1 MPKKLQ
7 SIDYT
12 SRDFDSIRKDLENYA
27 KRYYPN
33 TYKDF
38 SEASFG
44 SLMLDTVSYIGDIL
58 SFYVDYQANESFL
71 DSAIQYSN
79 VVRHARQ
86 FGFRLSASPSSMGML
101 TFYLKV
107 PAANVGGGPDLN
119 YAGTLKA
126 GSIFSSIG
134 GGQYTLLE
142 DINFSTPTN
151 QMVAGEQNASTGDA
165 TSYIIRALGRGVS
178 GHGVVEEREIG
189 NFQRFLKVNLS
200 NANVAD
206 IISVVDSEGHEYI
219 QVDNLSQNVIYK
231 AIRNTDVSTRG
242 TVPSILKAVPV
253 ARRFVLEQTSTES
266 FLQFGYGSDS
276 ELLSN
281 SVLDP
286 TNLMI
291 DLAGRDYI
299 TDSDF
304 DPTKLISTDKFGVA
318 PSNTKLR
325 IAYRINSDRDVNA
338 AINTI
343 TVVNSANFKF
353 RDQSQ
358 LVAATRNNTINS
370 LEVTNEAPFIGN
382 IALPS
387 SDEVRERVR
396 GYFAAQN
403 RAVTA
408 QDYQSIVY
416 GMPGKFGAIHRAR
429 IVKDFSEFKRNLNLY
444 VISTDTS
451 GKLITA
457 NSMLKGN
464 IKSWITQ
471 YKMIND
477 TVDILDAQ
485 IVNFGIKYQITLEA
499 NANRYTAISR
509 ANSRLSAFYNAN
521 PYEIGERILISDVYR
536 ELLKVR
542 GILDVYD
549 VQIIPK
555 QGGPYSES
563 NYDFQSNLSSDGRTI
578 HAAETTIFE
587 LKFPN
592 NDIQGSIR

>member
-38 SEASFG
+38 GEASFG

-58 SFYVDYQANESFL
+58 SFYVDYQANESFF
-71 DSAIQYSN
+71 DSAIEYTN

-86 FGFRLSASPSSMGML
+86 FGFRLPTSPSSFGLL
-101 TFYLKV
+101 TFYIKV
-107 PAANVGGGPDLN
+107 PAANIGGGPDLK
-119 YAGTLKA
+119 YAGVLRA
-126 GSIFSSIG
+126 GSTFGSMG
-134 GGQYTLLE
+134 GGSYTLLE
-142 DINFSTPTN
+142 DIDFSTPTN
-151 QMVAGEQNASTGDA
+151 QMVAGEADATNGDA
-165 TSYIIRALGRGVS
+165 TSYIIRALGRAIS

-200 NANVAD
+200 NTNVAD
-206 IISVVDSEGHEYI
+206 ILSVVDTEGHQYM

-231 AIRNTDVSTRG
+231 AIRNTDTTRA
-242 TVPSILKAVPV
+242 TVPNILKAVPV
-253 ARRFVLEQTSTES
+253 GRRFVLEQTAVES

-286 TNLMI
+286 THLML
-291 DLAGRDYI
+291 DLNGRDYI
-299 TDSDF
+299 TDADF
-304 DPTKLISTDKFGVA
+304 DPTKLISSDKFGVA
-318 PSNTKLR
+318 PSNTVLR
-325 IAYRINSDRDVNA
+325 ISYRINSNLDVNA

-343 TVVNSANFKF
+343 NSVEDVNFRFLNQTALIPTMRDSVV
-353 RDQSQ
+353 
-358 LVAATRNNTINS
+358 NS
-370 LEVTNEAPFIGN
+370 LEVTNEQPFIGN
-382 IALPS
+382 IDLPS
-387 SDEVRERVR
+387 STEIRERTR
-396 GYFAAQN
+396 SYFATQN

-408 QDYQSIVY
+408 QDYQAMVY
-416 GMPGKFGAIHRAR
+416 GMPGKFGSVYRAR
-429 IVKDFSEFKRNLNLY
+429 LLKDFQEFKRNLNLY

-451 GKLITA
+451 GKLTAA
-457 NSMLKGN
+457 NSMLKSN
-464 IKSWITQ
+464 LKNWITQ

-477 TVDILDAQ
+477 TIDILDAE
-485 IVNFGIKYQITLEA
+485 IVNFGIKYQVTLEA
-499 NANRYTAISR
+499 NANRYTVISR
-509 ANSRLSAFYNAN
+509 ANTRLSAFYTDN
-521 PYEIGERILISDVYR
+521 PYDIGERILISDVYR
-536 ELLKVR
+536 ELLKVK
-542 GILDVYD
+542 GVLDVFD
-549 VQIIPK
+549 VQIIGK

-563 NYDFQSNLSSDGRTI
+563 NFDFQSKLSVDGRAI
-578 HAAETTIFE
+578 QADKTTIFE

>member
-71 DSAIQYSN
+71 DSAIEYTN

-86 FGFRLSASPSSMGML
+86 FGFRLPASPSSFGIL
-101 TFYLKV
+101 TFYIKV
-107 PAANVGGGPDLN
+107 PAASIGGGPDLK
-119 YAGTLKA
+119 YAGVLRA
-126 GSIFSSIG
+126 GSTFGSMG
-134 GGQYTLLE
+134 GGSYTLLE
-142 DINFSTPTN
+142 DIDFSTPTN
-151 QMVAGEQNASTGDA
+151 QMVAGEADASNGDA
-165 TSYIIRALGRGVS
+165 TSYIIRALGRAIS

-200 NANVAD
+200 NPNVAD
-206 IISVVDSEGHEYI
+206 ILSVVDTEGHEYM
-219 QVDNLSQNVIYK
+219 QVDNLSQNIIYK
-231 AIRNTDVSTRG
+231 AIRNTDASRA
-242 TVPSILKAVPV
+242 TVPNILKAVPV
-253 ARRFVLEQTSTES
+253 ARRFVLEQTAAES

-286 TNLMI
+286 THLML
-291 DLAGRDYI
+291 DLNGRDYI
-299 TDSDF
+299 TDADF

-318 PSNTKLR
+318 PSNTVLR
-325 IAYRINSDRDVNA
+325 ISYRINSNIDVNA

-343 TVVNSANFKF
+343 TSVEDVNF
-353 RDQSQ
+353 RFLNQDTLISTMRDS
-358 LVAATRNNTINS
+358 VINS
-370 LEVTNEAPFIGN
+370 LEVTNEQPFVGN
-382 IALPS
+382 ISLPS
-387 SDEVRERVR
+387 STEIKERVR
-396 GYFAAQN
+396 SYFATQN

-408 QDYQSIVY
+408 QDYQAMAY
-416 GMPGKFGAIHRAR
+416 GMPGKFGSIWRVR
-429 IVKDFSEFKRNLNLY
+429 LLKDFQEFKRNLNLY
-444 VISTDTS
+444 VISTNTS
-451 GKLITA
+451 GKLTLA
-457 NSMLKGN
+457 NAMLKN
-464 IKSWITQ
+464 NLKNWILQ
-471 YKMIND
+471 YKMVND
-477 TVDILDAQ
+477 TIDILDAQ
-485 IVNFGIKYQITLEA
+485 IVNFGIKYQVTLES
-499 NANRYTAISR
+499 NANRYTVISR
-509 ANSRLSAFYNAN
+509 ANTRLAAFYTDR
-521 PYEIGERILISDVYR
+521 PYDIGERILISDVYR
-536 ELLKVR
+536 ELLKVK

-549 VQIIPK
+549 VQIVGK

-563 NYDFQSNLSSDGRTI
+563 NFDFQSKMSSDGRAI
-578 HAAETTIFE
+578 QADKTTIFE

-592 NDIQGSIR
+592 NDIQGSIK

>member
-44 SLMLDTVSYIGDIL
+44 SLMLDTVSYVGDIL

-86 FGFRLSASPSSMGML
+86 FGFRLGGSPSSYGIL
-101 TFYLKV
+101 TFYIKV
-107 PAANVGGGPDLN
+107 PAASVGGGPDLR

-126 GSIFSSIG
+126 GSLFGSG
-134 GGQYTLLE
+134 GGGSYTLLE
-142 DINFSTPTN
+142 DVDFSTPTN
-151 QMVAGEQNASTGDA
+151 QMVAGEANATNGDA
-165 TSYIIRALGRGVS
+165 TSYIIRALGRAVS
-178 GHGVVEEREIG
+178 GHAVVEEQEVG
-189 NFQRFLKVNLS
+189 NFQRFLKLNLS
-200 NANVAD
+200 NTNVAD
-206 IISVVDSEGHEYI
+206 VLSVVDTEGHEYV

-231 AIRNTDVSTRG
+231 AIRNSGPNRG
-242 TVPSILKAVPV
+242 SVPSILKAVPA
-253 ARRFVLEQTSTES
+253 ARRFVLEQTSIES

-286 TNLMI
+286 THLML
-291 DLAGRDYI
+291 DLNGRDYI
-299 TDSDF
+299 TDADF
-304 DPTKLISTDKFGVA
+304 DPTKLISTDKFGIA
-318 PSNTKLR
+318 PSNTTLR
-325 IAYRINSDRDVNA
+325 ITYRINSNRDVNA

-343 TVVNSANFKF
+343 NSVNNADFKF
-353 RDQSQ
+353 REQGA
-358 LVAATRNNTINS
+358 LVSAMRSTVVGS
-370 LEVTNEAPFIGN
+370 LEVTNEEPFVGN

-387 SDEVRERVR
+387 STEVKERVR
-396 GYFAAQN
+396 SYFATQN

-408 QDYQSIVY
+408 QDYQSVVY
-416 GMPGKFGAIHRAR
+416 GMPAKFGAIWRAR
-429 IVKDFSEFKRNLNLY
+429 IVKDFDEFKRNLNLH

-451 GKLITA
+451 GKLIAA
-457 NSMLKGN
+457 NSTLKNN
-464 IKSWITQ
+464 IKNWITQ

-477 TVDILDAQ
+477 TIDILDAE

-499 NANRYTAISR
+499 NANRYTVISR
-509 ANSRLSAFYNAN
+509 TNTRLAEFYNDN
-521 PYEIGERILISDVYR
+521 PYDIGERILITDVYR
-536 ELLKVR
+536 ELLKVK
-542 GILDVYD
+542 GVLDVND
-549 VQIIPK
+549 VQIVPK
-555 QGGPYSES
+555 QGGFYSES
-563 NYDFQSNLSSDGRTI
+563 NFDFQSNMSANGRSI
-578 HAAETTIFE
+578 NGALTTIFE

-592 NDIQGSIR
+592 NDIQGSIS

>member
-12 SRDFDSIRKDLENYA
+12 SRDFDSIREDLENYA
-27 KRYYPN
+27 RRYYPN

-44 SLMLDTVSYIGDIL
+44 SLMLDTVSYVGDIL

-71 DSAIQYSN
+71 DSAIQYTN

-86 FGFRLSASPSSMGML
+86 FGFRLPGSSSSLGIL
-101 TFYLKV
+101 TFYIKV
-107 PAANVGGGPDLN
+107 PAASVGGGPDLR
-119 YAGTLKA
+119 YAGVLKA
-126 GSIFSSIG
+126 GSVLGSAG
-134 GGQYTLLE
+134 GGSYTLLE
-142 DINFSTPTN
+142 DVDFSAPAN
-151 QMVAGEQNASTGDA
+151 SMVAGEANTTNGNA
-165 TSYIIRALGRGVS
+165 TSYIIRALGRAVS
-178 GHGVVEEREIG
+178 GHAVVEEREVG
-189 NFQRFLKVNLS
+189 NFQRFLKISLS
-200 NANVAD
+200 NANVTD
-206 IISVVDSEGHEYI
+206 IISVVDTEGHEYV

-231 AIRNTDVSTRG
+231 AIRNTDSSRA

-253 ARRFVLEQTSTES
+253 ARRFVLEQTSIDS

-286 TNLMI
+286 TNLML
-291 DLAGRDYI
+291 DLNGKDYT
-299 TDSDF
+299 TDADF

-318 PSNTKLR
+318 PSNTTLR
-325 IAYRINSDRDVNA
+325 IAYRMNSNRDVNA

-343 TVVNSANFKF
+343 TIINSANFKF
-353 RDQSQ
+353 LNQGS
-358 LVAATRNNTINS
+358 LLTATRNGVVGSI
-370 LEVTNEAPFIGN
+370 EVTNEQPFVGSIS
-382 IALPS
+382 LPS
-387 SDEVRERVR
+387 STEVKERVR
-396 GYFAAQN
+396 SYFATQN

-408 QDYQSIVY
+408 QDYQAVVY

-451 GKLITA
+451 GKLVAA
-457 NSMLKGN
+457 NSMLKTN
-464 IKSWITQ
+464 IKNWITQ

-477 TVDILDAQ
+477 TIDILDAA

-499 NANRYTAISR
+499 NANRYTVISR
-509 ANSRLSAFYNAN
+509 ASSRLATFYNNN
-521 PYEIGERILISDVYR
+521 PYEIGERLLITDVYR
-536 ELLKVR
+536 ELLKVK
-542 GILDVYD
+542 GVLDVYD
-549 VQIIPK
+549 VQIVEK

-563 NYDFQSNLSSDGRTI
+563 NYDFKSRMSSDGRSI
-578 HAAETTIFE
+578 NASETTIFE

-592 NDIQGSIR
+592 TDIQGSIR

>member
-12 SRDFDSIRKDLENYA
+12 SRDFDSIREDLENYA
-27 KRYYPN
+27 RRYYPN

-44 SLMLDTVSYIGDIL
+44 SLMLDTVSYVGDIL

-71 DSAIQYSN
+71 DSAIQYTN

-86 FGFRLSASPSSMGML
+86 FGFRLPGSSSSLGIL
-101 TFYLKV
+101 TFYIKV
-107 PAANVGGGPDLN
+107 PAASVGGGPDLR
-119 YAGTLKA
+119 YAGVLKA
-126 GSIFSSIG
+126 GSVLGSAG
-134 GGQYTLLE
+134 GGSYTLLE
-142 DINFSTPTN
+142 DVDFSSPSN
-151 QMVAGEQNASTGDA
+151 SMVAGEANTTNGNAI
-165 TSYIIRALGRGVS
+165 SYIIRALGRAVS
-178 GHGVVEEREIG
+178 GHAVVEEREVG
-189 NFQRFLKVNLS
+189 NFQRFLKISLS
-200 NANVAD
+200 NANVTD
-206 IISVVDSEGHEYI
+206 IISVVDTEGHEYV

-231 AIRNTDVSTRG
+231 AIRNTDSSRA
-242 TVPSILKAVPV
+242 TVPSILKAVPA
-253 ARRFVLEQTSTES
+253 ARRFVLEQTSIDS

-286 TNLMI
+286 THLML
-291 DLAGRDYI
+291 DLNGKDYI
-299 TDSDF
+299 TDADF

-318 PSNTKLR
+318 PSNTTLR
-325 IAYRINSDRDVNA
+325 IAYRMNSNRDVNA

-343 TVVNSANFKF
+343 TIINSANFKF
-353 RDQSQ
+353 LNQGS
-358 LVAATRNNTINS
+358 LPLATRNGVVGS
-370 LEVTNEAPFIGN
+370 MEVTNEQPFVGSIS
-382 IALPS
+382 LPS
-387 SDEVRERVR
+387 SAEVKERVR
-396 GYFAAQN
+396 SYFATQN

-408 QDYQSIVY
+408 EDYQAVVY

-451 GKLITA
+451 AKLVAA
-457 NSMLKGN
+457 NSMLKTN
-464 IKSWITQ
+464 IKNWITQ

-477 TVDILDAQ
+477 TIDILDAE

-499 NANRYTAISR
+499 NANRYTVLSR
-509 ANSRLSAFYNAN
+509 ASSRLATFYNNN
-521 PYEIGERILISDVYR
+521 PYEIGERLLITDVYR
-536 ELLKVR
+536 ELLKVK

-549 VQIIPK
+549 VQIVEK

-563 NYDFQSNLSSDGRTI
+563 NYDFKSNMSTDGRSI
-578 HAAETTIFE
+578 NAAETTIFE

-592 NDIQGSIR
+592 TDIQGSIK